1 MIALSLALLLA
12 QDWNQWRGANRD
24 GVVPAAQ
31 SPATWPKDLRTIWKV
46 PAGSG
51 YSSPVV
57 SGGFAFVFSRNGDQ
71 ETLTKHSLT
80 TGAAS
85 WTHAYPAPFHQNSYA
100 KEMSKGPFSTPLVLD
115 GRVYTLGV
123 TAILTSWNASTGAVL
138 WRRDFSSTVDTSK
151 LFTGTAMS
159 PVLEA
164 GVLIVHTGD
173 DRGSTVQ
180 GLDPATGKEKWI
192 LRMTAGPGYASPI
205 VYNGQVITMTSNSLV
220 GIQAATGKLAWTFP
234 WKDEWLENIITPVRA
249 GDLLVFSGVRRGSVA
264 LRLSTNGPPQ
274 QAWSNPDV
282 AFYMS
287 SPVTDGAYLYGLG
300 SKKKGQYL
308 CVDAKTGRIVWATNG
323 REALQAAV
331 LQAGAHLLWMTNDGD
346 LVVSARS
353 SRAFEQIARYS
364 VSDAPVWTQPVVLGR
379 RILVKS
385 DNALTL
391 WSLD

>member
-1 MIALSLALLLA
+1 MIALLLA
-12 QDWNQWRGANRD
+12 LSLTQDWNQWRGPYRD
-24 GVVPAAQ
+24 GVIPAAQ
-31 SPATWPKDLRTIWKV
+31 APAAWPKDLRTVWKV

-57 SGGFAFVFSRNGDQ
+57 SSGSVFVFARSGDQ
-71 ETLTKHSLT
+71 ETLTKHSLA
-80 TGAAS
+80 TGAPS
-85 WTHAYPAPFHQNSYA
+85 WTHAYHAPFRQNSYA
-100 KEMSKGPFSTPLVLD
+100 KEMSKGPFSTPLVRD

-123 TAILTSWNASTGAVL
+123 TAILTAWNASTGAVL

-159 PVLEA
+159 PVIEA
-164 GVLIVHTGD
+164 GVLIVHSGD
-173 DRGSTVQ
+173 DRSSAVQ
-180 GLDPATGKEKWI
+180 GLDPATGKEKWT

-220 GIQAATGKLAWTFP
+220 GIHAATGKLAWTYP
-234 WKDEWLENIITPVRA
+234 WKDEWLENIVTPVLA
-249 GDLLVFSGVRRGSVA
+249 GDLLVFSGVRRGTVA
-264 LRLSTNGPPQ
+264 LRLTPAPQ
-274 QAWSNPDV
+274 QAWANPDV

-300 SKKKGQYL
+300 AKKKGQYL
-308 CVDAKTGRIVWATNG
+308 CVDAKSGRILWATTG

-331 LQAGAHLLWMTNDGD
+331 LQAGAYLLWMTNDGD
-346 LVVSARS
+346 LVVSTKS
-353 SRAFEQIARYS
+353 PRAFEQTARYS

-385 DNALTL
+385 DNALTM